1 MIATLLLFSYVGS
14 FILPS
19 HVNMDQGPAL
29 TMDDLSTEDRSTR
42 QVTPVTSP
50 TPQRKSAS
58 RSSSE
63 TSTNIL
69 DDPCRTLY
77 QHAASSSLVSALY
90 LSLSTL
96 RKMLFMSPRF
106 ERTVK
111 SRGSCL
117 LCLDFCVIILY
128 SITHLL

>member
-1 MIATLLLFSYVGS
+1 
-14 FILPS
+14 
-19 HVNMDQGPAL
+19 MDQGPAL

-90 LSLSTL
+90 LSLYIKENVVHVSNIWADS
-96 RKMLFMSPRF
+96 K
-106 ERTVK
+106 K
-111 SRGSCL
+111 
-117 LCLDFCVIILY
+117 
-128 SITHLL
+128 